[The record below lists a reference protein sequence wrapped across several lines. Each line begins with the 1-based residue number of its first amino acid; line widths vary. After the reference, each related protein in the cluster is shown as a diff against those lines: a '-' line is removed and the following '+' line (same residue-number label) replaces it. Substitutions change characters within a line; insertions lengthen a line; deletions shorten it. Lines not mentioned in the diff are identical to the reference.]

1 MQYAL
6 FGNKFLI
13 WLATE
18 IIGMLFH
25 IAARLAFCPALPA
38 KAACVAPPCFSKE
51 TNYTKSRTSS
61 GNIELKATAGSMSSS
76 SKILFKMWLQSK
88 REHFTAWMLACNT
101 RSHQGRRCQKVS
113 TTEVQIHGDL
123 GHRSTP
129 KLLPPTLSTQNA
141 KNAAARRPRC
151 CGFAIEGRDLRR
163 KPAVPWPLTIC
174 HCQRTRCPGPPP
186 IGNDIRKQYYS
197 CDFDLLSCVQA
208 FIAWLFVPF
217 WYRIPFGA
225 IVRVERSNDQ
235 RVFCKNATPH
245 LVHFALA

>member
-1 MQYAL
+1 
-6 FGNKFLI
+6 
-13 WLATE
+13 
-18 IIGMLFH
+18 MLFH

-38 KAACVAPPCFSKE
+38 KTACVGPPCFSKE

-76 SKILFKMWLQSK
+76 SKILLKMWLQK
-88 REHFTAWMLACNT
+88 QKGTLYRVNACMHHPLAP
-101 RSHQGRRCQKVS
+101 RPALPKGQHY
-113 TTEVQIHGDL
+113 
-123 GHRSTP
+123 RSTNP
-129 KLLPPTLSTQNA
+129 RRPWSQVNAEITPPTLSTQNA

-186 IGNDIRKQYYS
+186 IGNDIIGSSITAAILICWAVFK
-197 CDFDLLSCVQA
+197 LLSLDCS
-208 FIAWLFVPF
+208 FLFD
-217 WYRIPFGA
+217 
-225 IVRVERSNDQ
+225 IVFLLERLYCVERSNDQ

-245 LVHFALA
+245 LVHFVLA

>member
-1 MQYAL
+1 
-6 FGNKFLI
+6 
-13 WLATE
+13 
-18 IIGMLFH
+18 MLFH

-76 SKILFKMWLQSK
+76 SKILFKMWLQK
-88 REHFTAWMLACNT
+88 QKGTLYRVNACMHHPLAP
-101 RSHQGRRCQKVS
+101 RPALPKGQHY
-113 TTEVQIHGDL
+113 
-123 GHRSTP
+123 RSTNP
-129 KLLPPTLSTQNA
+129 RRPWSQVNAEITPPTLSTQNA

-186 IGNDIRKQYYS
+186 IGNDIRKQYCS